1 MNRGCAESFQRMLE
15 VMLTSSSVDAP
26 ATVLWTRTT
35 AMSITAA
42 VTLAQ
47 MKPMMRSAA
56 LSAIDPVLLVLRR
69 FYTGH
74 LLPDFFQTYFLSET
88 LVKPVSQPQRYGATA
103 TAWISQ
109 PQPRQARSAEHLANM
124 GA

>member
-1 MNRGCAESFQRMLE
+1 
-15 VMLTSSSVDAP
+15 MLTSSSVDAP

-56 LSAIDPVLLVLRR
+56 LSAIDPVPCPTRI
-69 FYTGH
+69 YTGH
-74 LLPDFFQTYFLSET
+74 LLPEFCETYFLSEIM
-88 LVKPVSQPQRYGATA
+88 VKPVAGQQLGEQSINMDGLATEIATQPHGRAFG
-103 TAWISQ
+103 
-109 PQPRQARSAEHLANM
+109 
-124 GA
+124 